1 MALESLSTA
10 VIRRELERRERV
22 AVKVAARRAKLAKQ
36 LASLDAELAALG
48 VNGAPKRRGRPPGSK
63 NKRRGRKPGRKAG
76 PRTGRKLPKNTRSL
90 GDALAATVR
99 PGTIVSPAEA
109 AKRVRA
115 QGHKTTATNFGK
127 VVTLRLRVHKL
138 FKHRGR
144 GQYERVPG

>member
-1 MALESLSTA
+1 VAL
-10 VIRRELERRERV
+10 RRELARRERG
-22 AVKVAARRAKLAKQ
+22 ATKIAARRAKLAKA
-36 LASLDAELAALG
+36 LAALDAELADLG
-48 VNGAPKRRGRPPGSK
+48 VDGAPRRGRPPGSK
-63 NKRRGRKPGRKAG
+63 HKRRGRKPGRKPGRPA
-76 PRTGRKLPKNTRSL
+76 GRKLPKNTRSL

-115 QGHKTTATNFGK
+115 QGYKTTATNFGK

>member
-1 MALESLSTA
+1 MALKSLSTA
-10 VIRRELERRERV
+10 ELRREIERRERG
-22 AVKVAARRAKLAKQ
+22 AVKVAARRDKLAKQ
-36 LASLDAELAALG
+36 LASLDAELAELG
-48 VNGAPKRRGRPPGSK
+48 VDGAPRRGRPPGSK
-63 NKRRGRKPGRKAG
+63 NKPRGRKPGRKPAR
-76 PRTGRKLPKNTRSL
+76 PAGRKLPKNTRTL

-115 QGHKTTATNFGK
+115 QGYKTTATNFGK

>member
-1 MALESLSTA
+1 MTLASESTA
-10 VIRRELERRERV
+10 ALRRELARRERD
-22 AVKVAARRAKLAKQ
+22 AAKITARRAKLAKQ
-36 LASLDAELAALG
+36 LAALDA
-48 VNGAPKRRGRPPGSK
+48 GAPRRGRPLGSK
-63 NKRRGRKPGRKAG
+63 SKPRGRKPGRKAG
-76 PRTGRKLPKNTRSL
+76 PRTGRKPGRPAGRKLPKNTRSL

-109 AKRVRA
+109 AKRVRT
-115 QGHKTTATNFGK
+115 QGYKTTAKNFGK

>member
-1 MALESLSTA
+1 MALKSLSTA
-10 VIRRELERRERV
+10 VIRREIERRERG
-22 AVKVAARRAKLAKQ
+22 AVKVAARRAKLARA
-36 LASLDAELAALG
+36 LAALDAELADLG
-48 VNGAPKRRGRPPGSK
+48 VDGPPRRGRPPGSK
-63 NKRRGRKPGRKAG
+63 NKPRGRKPGPKAG
-76 PRTGRKLPKNTRSL
+76 HRTGRKLPKNTRTL

-115 QGHKTTATNFGK
+115 QGYKTTATNFGK